1 MPSPASGLKTRQA
14 LLDVAKHYLGE
25 GNSDVSIQ
33 QIAKDAEVSVGSLYT
48 YFKDKRELFEAAAAD
63 ALLSSVPDMQ
73 RVANGMQDPAMG
85 FLAAMLHASKRPQF
99 APETSRIILT
109 VGPLGFARF
118 DEYFEAPKAAIQ
130 ASIDAGT
137 AHCDDIEAFVI
148 ACSGAYQNLL
158 AHVYVGN
165 ASDYLVERV
174 FWPFAQQ
181 LGYSRTQY
189 QEVIDYVATIEA

>member
-14 LLDVAKHYLGE
+14 LIDAAKGFLGHAN
-25 GNSDVSIQ
+25 GDVSIQ
-33 QIAKDAEVSVGSLYT
+33 EIAKSADVSVGSVYT

-63 ALLSSVPDMQ
+63 ALMSSLPDMQ
-73 RVANGMQDPAMG
+73 RVASGMADPAMG

-118 DEYFEAPKAAIQ
+118 DDYFDVPKQAIQ

-137 AHCDDIEAFVI
+137 AHCEDLDAFVI
-148 ACSGAYQNLL
+148 SCSGAYQNLL

-165 ASDYLVERV
+165 AAEDLVERV

-181 LGYSRTQY
+181 LGYSKDQY
-189 QEVIDYVATIEA
+189 QQVIDYVASIES